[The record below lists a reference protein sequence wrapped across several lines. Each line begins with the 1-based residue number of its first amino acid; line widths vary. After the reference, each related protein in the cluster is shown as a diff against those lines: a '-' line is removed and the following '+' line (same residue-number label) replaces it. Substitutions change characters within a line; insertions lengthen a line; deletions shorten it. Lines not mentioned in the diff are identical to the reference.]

1 MTTNLH
7 TDASGTST
15 PPPDASHI
23 STPSID
29 TRHTSTSRPDSPGTG
44 IPGFDTLDELV
55 EHALAGGLGPD
66 PRTRRIAVAFT
77 TSQAVRHDGRRGGY
91 RNEVLSLRLGR
102 AVGSCA
108 VEPGALPGT
117 TVESCAGTDVATLL
131 AHPLPPVRV
140 AALDAYLM
148 DVLPHTPD
156 NGAEPVAVAA
166 GTSLERSRARA
177 TAVVD
182 LVQVPPG
189 GTVLLVGVVNSLIGE
204 LRSRN
209 LTAVPCDLKGG
220 TTEWGEPVRTDALGE
235 IEHCDAVL
243 ASGMTLGNGT
253 FDPLRRRARQHG
265 TPLVMFAQ
273 TGSAVLPRFL
283 GAGVSA
289 VCAEP
294 YPFFWL
300 DGGPGTIHRYRA
312 DDGGTS

>member
-1 MTTNLH
+1 MTTPSPAQAPCLGTLLQRALH
-7 TDASGTST
+7 G
-15 PPPDASHI
+15 
-23 STPSID
+23 
-29 TRHTSTSRPDSPGTG
+29 
-44 IPGFDTLDELV
+44 E
-55 EHALAGGLGPD
+55 LGPD
-66 PRTRRIAVAFT
+66 PLARRISVAFT

-108 VEPGALPGT
+108 FEPGALPAG
-117 TVESCAGTDVATLL
+117 TVEDCAGADVAALL
-131 AHPLPPVRV
+131 AHPLLPVRV

-148 DVLPHTPD
+148 DVMPHTPAH
-156 NGAEPVAVAA
+156 GAQPVTIPA
-166 GTSLERSRARA
+166 GSSLERSQARA
-177 TAVVD
+177 AAVTD
-182 LVQVPPG
+182 LLDLEPG
-189 GTVLLVGVVNSLIGE
+189 STVLVVGVVNSLLAE
-204 LRSRN
+204 LRSRG
-209 LTAVPCDLKGG
+209 LTGIPCDLKGG
-220 TTEWGEPVRTDALGE
+220 TTEWGEPITPDALGE
-235 IEHCDAVL
+235 IGRCDAVL

-253 FDPLRRRARQHG
+253 FDPLRLRSQEHG

-283 GAGVSA
+283 GAGVTA